1 VEELVN
7 PDPIEAALSACV
19 RCGACMQVCPV
30 YRQGRREEL
39 VARGKLALLKAVGQG
54 GLAADHRL
62 ADLLSR
68 CLLCGRCNA
77 NCPSQVPAKEAF
89 RAARARLAR
98 SAGAPV
104 LERLVIEQALP
115 HPRRLDLLARAAGA
129 TWPLL
134 PALSGLRLRLPGLEL
149 AAHLPAMAAQPFH
162 QRAPR
167 RVAGPPGAP
176 RLGLFVGCLANYLQP
191 ALAERALALLAL
203 VAEVVVLPQSC
214 CGLPAVSAGLEDAA
228 RQLARAN
235 LDHWRAAG
243 VDKLVTF
250 CGSCAYGLAKE
261 LPRLLDHDP
270 AARRMAGSV
279 LDISQVLAGHPRRL
293 AGLGRAA
300 GAAGAAGPVA
310 VHDPC
315 HLKLDLGVW
324 QEPRAMLAA
333 AGVELVEMAGADA
346 CCGGGG
352 LFGLHHPALSRGIFT
367 PRREA
372 FLASG
377 AAALATGCSGCFLQ
391 WRTGLAPERA
401 VVHPIE
407 LLNPS
412 AA

>member
-1 VEELVN
+1 
-7 PDPIEAALSACV
+7 
-19 RCGACMQVCPV
+19 MQVCPV

-54 GLAADHRL
+54 GLAADRRL
-62 ADLLSR
+62 AELMSR

-77 NCPSQVPAKEAF
+77 NCPSQTPAKEAF
-89 RAARARLAR
+89 RAARARLAQA
-98 SAGAPV
+98 AGANS
-104 LERLVIEQALP
+104 LEKLILTQALP
-115 HPRRLDLLARAAGA
+115 HPRRLDLLARSAGA
-129 TWPLL
+129 ANSLL
-134 PALSGLRLRLPGLEL
+134 PALSGLRLRLPGL
-149 AAHLPAMAAQPFH
+149 AMAVHLPPIAARPFH
-162 QRAPR
+162 LDAPR
-167 RVAGPPGAP
+167 RAAGPAGAP

-191 ALAERALALLAL
+191 ELARRALALLAG

-250 CGSCAYGLAKE
+250 CGSCAYGLARE
-261 LPRLLDHDP
+261 LPRLLDGDP
-270 AARRMAGSV
+270 AAGQMAASV
-279 LDISQVLAGHPRRL
+279 LDISQVLAERPRYL
-293 AGLGRAA
+293 AGRGRAT
-300 GAAGAAGPVA
+300 AGPVA

-324 QEPRAMLAA
+324 GEPRAMLAA
-333 AGVELVEMAGADA
+333 AGVELAEMAGADA

-352 LFGLHHPALSRGIFT
+352 LFGLHHPELSQGIFA

-377 AAALATGCSGCFLQ
+377 AAALATGCGGCFLQ
-391 WRTGLAPERA
+391 WRAGLEPNRP
-401 VVHPIE
+401 VLHPIQ
-407 LLNPS
+407 LLDP
-412 AA
+412 APA